1 MNVNITPAKSL
12 RGVVNVPGDKSV
24 SHRSVMIG
32 ALACGETEVKNFLMG
47 EDCLSTIRII
57 RALGVDVQVEN
68 SRVVIRSDGLETLRE
83 PGDVLDAGNSGTTM
97 RLMSGILAGSPFYS
111 VITGDDSLRSRPM
124 GRVIRPLVAMGA
136 EIMARNNN
144 LLAPIS
150 IKGGNLK
157 SINYESPVAS
167 AQVKS
172 AVLLAGL
179 FAPGC
184 TTVTEPT
191 KSRDHT
197 ERMLRHFGARVE
209 VDGTK
214 ITVWGKPCLT
224 GKKIT
229 VPGDISSA
237 MFLIVAG
244 LIVKGSEIVL
254 PNVGINPTRTGALQV
269 LKAMG
274 GDITIN
280 NPREVNGEPIGDIT
294 VRSSKLKGTEI
305 GGAIIPYLID
315 EIPVLAVAAAL
326 AEGKTVI
333 SDAGELRHK
342 ESDRIATVVK
352 LLRNFGAGVEEF
364 TDGLVVHGV
373 KKIRGAVCETFGD
386 HRLAMSAA
394 VAGLAADGETVVMGA
409 ECVHISYPGFFD
421 TLKKIAVQ

>member
-1 MNVNITPAKSL
+1 MDEKITPAKRL
-12 RGVVNVPGDKSV
+12 QGVINVPGDKSI
-24 SHRSVMIG
+24 SHRSIMLG
-32 ALACGETEVKNFLMG
+32 ALSRGETEVENFLMG

-57 RALGVDVQVEN
+57 RALGVEVLVDNNLVA
-68 SRVVIRSDGLETLRE
+68 IRSDGLEALRE
-83 PGDVLDAGNSGTTM
+83 PVDVLDAGNSGTTM
-97 RLMSGILAGSPFYS
+97 RLMSGILAGSPFYA

-124 GRVIRPLVAMGA
+124 GRVIRPLLEMGA

-144 LLAPIS
+144 LLAPIA
-150 IKGGNLK
+150 IKGGNLRP
-157 SINYESPVAS
+157 INYESPVAS

-184 TTVTEPT
+184 TTVIEPNQ
-191 KSRDHT
+191 SRDHT
-197 ERMLRHFGARVE
+197 ERMLRHFGARVA
-209 VDGTK
+209 VDGTQV
-214 ITVWGKPCLT
+214 TVWGKPGLT
-224 GKKIT
+224 GKKII

-244 LIVKGSEIVL
+244 LIVKDSEIVL
-254 PNVGINPTRTGALQV
+254 PNVGVNPTRTGALQV

-274 GDITIN
+274 GDITLHN
-280 NPREVNGEPIGDIT
+280 LREINGEPIGDIK
-294 VRSSKLKGTEI
+294 VRSSGLKGTEI

-326 AEGKTVI
+326 AEGDTVI

-352 LLRNFGAGVEEF
+352 MLRAFGAGVEEF
-364 TDGLVVHGV
+364 TDGFVVHGA
-373 KKIRGAVCETFGD
+373 KKITGAVSETSAD

-394 VAGLAADGETVVMGA
+394 VAGLAAQGDTVVRGA
-409 ECVHISYPGFFD
+409 ECVHISYPGFFN
-421 TLKKIAVQ
+421 TLKKLAV